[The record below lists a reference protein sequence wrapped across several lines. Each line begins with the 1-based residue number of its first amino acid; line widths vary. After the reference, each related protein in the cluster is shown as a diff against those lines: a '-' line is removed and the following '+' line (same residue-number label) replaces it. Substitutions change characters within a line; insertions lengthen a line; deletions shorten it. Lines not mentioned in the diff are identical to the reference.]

1 MSLTSV
7 LSTSTMFRQ
16 TVSVASARALAQAL
30 ILLTTIVTA
39 KFFHSADFGRIAV
52 FVALSQ
58 LAGMLVS
65 FRIEN
70 VAIVRVHPQIRLQV
84 FRLAYLSS
92 LAGTLVISPIL
103 AWYSFHSGAFS
114 AAVAALFP
122 IYVLLTSVTTYI
134 WPQHLTSEHQI
145 SRLNTVIIINAVV
158 SGALQII
165 VALVDPVADLL
176 IAVRVFASLLAG
188 LCAVHILRVT
198 FRGFSWRR
206 DFTNLKR
213 AARLATPEIRLS
225 LPTNLM
231 FALSLQLPI
240 LALTFV
246 GRASDAGLFWLA
258 STLVIVPYSVV
269 AASFRPIFVREMA
282 RQCRT
287 AASLAEYLTRA
298 TLYAAVIGIAGSI
311 AVFFGCWVLIR
322 FFLGPVW
329 LPALDL
335 AAWMSVLLASLIM
348 QTPLAAASTT
358 LRAQADV
365 MWQQAGHLILRF
377 AGFVLGATYLGST
390 YYGVAGYS
398 IGGVMANIVFVIVL
412 LRKLRAE
419 ASGWRHTDMT

>member
-7 LSTSTMFRQ
+7 LTTSTMFRQ

-39 KFFHSADFGRIAV
+39 KFFHSADFGRIAA

-58 LAGMLVS
+58 LVGMLVS

-92 LAGTLVISPIL
+92 LAGTLLISPVL
-103 AWYSFHSGAFS
+103 ALYCFHTGAFS
-114 AAVAALFP
+114 VLVAALFP

-145 SRLNTVIIINAVV
+145 SQLNTVIIINAVV

-165 VALVDPVADLL
+165 VALIDPSADLL

-188 LCAVHILRVT
+188 LCAVQILRVT
-198 FRGFSWRR
+198 FRGFSWRG

-231 FALSLQLPI
+231 FAVSLQLPI

-258 STLVIVPYSVV
+258 STLVIVPYSVI

-287 AASLAEYLTRA
+287 PASLAEYLTRA
-298 TLYAAVIGIAGSI
+298 TLLAAVIGIAGST
-311 AVFFGCWVLIR
+311 AVFFGCWILIR

-329 LPALDL
+329 LPAIDL

-377 AGFVLGATYLGST
+377 AGFVLGATYVGST

-398 IGGVMANIVFVIVL
+398 IGGVIANVVFVIVL

-419 ASGWRHTDMT
+419 AS

>member
-1 MSLTSV
+1 
-7 LSTSTMFRQ
+7 MFRQ

-39 KFFHSADFGRIAV
+39 RFFHSADFGRIAT

-58 LAGMLVS
+58 LVGMLVS

-92 LAGTLVISPIL
+92 LAGTILISPIL
-103 AWYSFHSGAFS
+103 AWYSFHIGAFS
-114 AAVAALFP
+114 APVAALFP

-145 SRLNTVIIINAVV
+145 ARLNTVIIINAVV
-158 SGALQII
+158 SGALQVI
-165 VALVDPVADLL
+165 VALIDPTADLL
-176 IAVRVFASLLAG
+176 IGVRVFASLLAG
-188 LCAVHILRVT
+188 LYAVQILRVT
-198 FRGFSWRR
+198 FRGFSWRG

-225 LPTNLM
+225 LPTNIM

-240 LALTFV
+240 LALTFI

-258 STLVIVPYSVV
+258 STLVIVPYSVI
-269 AASFRPIFVREMA
+269 AASFRPVFVREMA

-287 AASLAEYLTRA
+287 PASLAEYLTRA

-311 AVFFGCWVLIR
+311 AVFFGCWILIR
-322 FFLGPVW
+322 FFLGPAW
-329 LPALDL
+329 LPAVDQ
-335 AAWMSVLLASLIM
+335 AAWMSVLLTSLVM
-348 QTPLAAASTT
+348 QTPLAAAATT

-412 LRKLRAE
+412 LRKLRVE
-419 ASGWRHTDMT
+419 ASGRRGTDVT